1 MFTIYHIPEKQKIGI
16 THRDPKVR
24 VREQGYKDFEI
35 LETTDNYDYAVNR
48 EIELQ
53 KEYGYIVDKSKYDLA
68 RLSMWGKINGTING
82 KKNYKHI
89 KSANT
94 KRKIPIE
101 LYNPNESYGT
111 PKKPISVY
119 DKQKKHIGD
128 FDSISKAAKFLN
140 IRGGYINNVLRGRI
154 KNTKLYDFVYAI
166 KNPLKLI

>member
-53 KEYGYIVDKSKYDLA
+53 KEYAYVVDKSKYDLA
-68 RLSMWGKINGTING
+68 RLSMWGKINGAING
-82 KKNYKHI
+82 KKNYKHGNGNNW
-89 KSANT
+89 KTYT

-128 FDSISKAAKFLN
+128 FESISKAAKFLN
-140 IRGGYINNVLRGRI
+140 IRGGYITNVLSGRI
-154 KNTKLYDFVYAI
+154 KNTKLYDFVYA
-166 KNPLKLI
+166 